1 MSHYTM
7 HLLNTSPHIRK
18 VASVLLAAS
27 VKKTFPETCL
37 VGGGVTPLG
46 FYYDFAFPFAFHESF
61 LVLLEEGIAGLIKS
75 SSHIKQMEMVPFSA
89 SQMLVFHKEPFRA
102 EDAALSNSSLVFVFQ
117 IDQFVDWMEDG
128 LEGLSTRDAGAVKLK
143 SFEKIGM
150 RDGRGIV
157 RIWGAACSD
166 RQSLKKFLKEETH
179 LVSRLH
185 PQIGAQLDLFSALTV
200 HEGLW
205 LWHPRGEALWDDLSR
220 FLRQKLI
227 EEKFSFIKLPG
238 PISLSLSE
246 GEELS
251 SFAERELARRA
262 SLIAGSSFSK
272 VSEEVC
278 FYDSLLQDFSCG
290 LLKTRESSLDIQYIF
305 CSPSQLL
312 DESISSLLFIIKILK
327 ILSFEFK
334 LVLSVRKV
342 KPSALT
348 RGEKICAEALR
359 KAASSATEG
368 VFEETT
374 HAEFKGVKID
384 FKITDAL
391 GREWSTAFLQ
401 SFFIE
406 DKSSQVTLEFSSLGS
421 RERLIALMLEKH
433 EGIPSLFM
441 AGESFNSKAGV
452 AK

>member
-7 HLLNTSPHIRK
+7 HLLNTSSHIRK
-18 VASVLLAAS
+18 VASLLLAAS

-46 FYYDFAFPFAFHESF
+46 FYYDFAFPFVFHESF
-61 LVLLEEGIAGLIKS
+61 LILIEEAIAGLIKS
-75 SSHIKQMEMVPFSA
+75 SSNIKQMEMVPFSA
-89 SQMLVFHKEPFRA
+89 SQMLVFHKESFRA
-102 EDAALSNSSLVFVFQ
+102 EDAALSNSSLIFVFQ

-128 LEGLSTRDAGAVKLK
+128 LEGFSTRDAGAVKLK

-150 RDGRGIV
+150 RDGRDIV
-157 RIWGAACSD
+157 RIWGAACAD
-166 RQSLKKFLKEETH
+166 RQSLKKFLKEEGR

-185 PQIGAQLDLFSALTV
+185 PQIGTQLDLFSALTV
-200 HEGLW
+200 NEGLW
-205 LWHPRGEALWDDLSR
+205 VWHPRGEALWNDLSR
-220 FLRQKLI
+220 FLRQRLI
-227 EEKFSFIKLPG
+227 EEKFSFIKMPS
-238 PISLSLSE
+238 PVSLSLSN
-246 GEELS
+246 GEEFH
-251 SFAERELARRA
+251 SFRERELAGRA

-272 VSEEVC
+272 MSEEVY
-278 FYDSLLQDFSCG
+278 FYDSRLQDFSCG
-290 LLKTRESSLDIQYIF
+290 LLKTRESAFDIQYIF
-305 CSPSQLL
+305 CSASQLL

-348 RGEKICAEALR
+348 KGEKICAEALR
-359 KAASSATEG
+359 KAAYSVMNG

-374 HAEFKGVKID
+374 HAEFKGAKID

-406 DKSSQVTLEFSSLGS
+406 EKSTQATLGFSSLGS
-421 RERLIALMLEKH
+421 RERMIALMLEKH
-433 EGIPSLFM
+433 EGLPSLFIT
-441 AGESFNSKAGV
+441 GGSFDDKAGV